1 MPERGFAWSSAL
13 RIAWREARSS
23 PVRFAFVVLAVAAGV
38 GALTGVR
45 SFSES
50 FRLMLLRQART
61 LMAADLMVRSFEEPK
76 PEQLALLGELER
88 RGVAITRITET
99 VSMMWSEKVPTPLLV
114 SVKAVD
120 PAVYPFYGEV
130 RLEPPEP
137 LRAVLT
143 PETIGVSEDLLLR
156 FDATVGESVRLGR
169 AEFRI
174 ACVVRFEP
182 DRMTGSLNIGPR
194 VMLTRDGLDRTG
206 LMQQSSRASRRYLFR
221 LPSGGPGVGEVRQQL
236 KRVFGGTLITDY
248 REVDPRLRRGLSRA
262 TTFLSLVS
270 LLALLIGAV
279 GVAMAIHAQIEQRMD
294 SIAIMKCLGGRS
306 DQIVRI
312 YLIQTLLA
320 GCAGSLLGVLCGA
333 GVQALFPRWIE
344 RYFAL
349 RPEAGLAPAAA
360 AQGLAVGIL
369 AVLLV
374 SVPPLLAVRQVRPAV
389 IFRRDMA
396 EAGALLRRRLLRTRE
411 ALLAGGAAVT
421 GLGGVAAWLAGGSW
435 LEMLQTA
442 VTFLGALAAG
452 ALALGGV
459 SWASLR
465 ALRRLVR
472 MAPAGLAPLV
482 RHGVANLF
490 RPRNHAPA
498 VLVSLG
504 LGAMFTVTVYLLQ
517 EGLRAELERTAPRK
531 MPNVFLINITG
542 EQRAGLLRLVRAHPG
557 VQSKP
562 QITASTRARLVSV
575 NGRPLEQLQLEG
587 PASRFRRERTVT
599 AVEAKPEEAHVVA
612 GSWWDRNASE
622 PLLCVS
628 GEVAQAL
635 RLRPGGRTEWTA
647 GGLRISARVACV
659 HRQEGERFGPD
670 LDFVFNEAAAA
681 RMPVTYFGA
690 VRVQPEAVAALQ
702 RAAYQS
708 YPTVTVINAAE
719 VLAIVQDV
727 VDQIARIVRFV
738 AGFAIAAGAIVLA
751 SSVAG
756 TRFRRTREAAIL
768 KTLGA
773 RRRRVMA
780 VFSVEFLILG
790 GVAGLAGSL
799 LASGFAGLLLTRW
812 LEAPFR
818 LAWQPAVATGV
829 LTALLATAAGWLAS
843 FRILGRKPL
852 EVLRS
857 E

>member
-13 RIAWREARSS
+13 RLAWREARSS

-50 FRLMLLRQART
+50 FRAMLLRQART
-61 LMAADLMVRSFEEPK
+61 LMAADLMVRSFEAPRR
-76 PEQLALLGELER
+76 EQLALLAELER
-88 RGVAITRITET
+88 RGVAITRVTET
-99 VSMMWSEKVPTPLLV
+99 VSMMSSKKVSTPLLV

-120 PAVYPFYGEV
+120 PAAYPFYGEV
-130 RLEPPEP
+130 RLEPPGP
-137 LRAVLT
+137 LRALLT

-156 FDATVGESVRLGR
+156 LDAAIGESVRLGQ

-206 LMQQSSRASRRYLFR
+206 LMQQASRASRRYLFR
-221 LPSGGPGVGEVRQQL
+221 LPHSGPGVEEVRRQL
-236 KRVFGGTLITDY
+236 ERVFAGTLITDY

-262 TTFLSLVS
+262 TMFLSLAS

-279 GVAMAIHAQIEQRMD
+279 GVAMAIDAQIEQSMD
-294 SIAIMKCLGGRS
+294 SIAVMKCLGGRS
-306 DQIVRI
+306 GQIARI
-312 YLIQTLLA
+312 YVIQTLLA
-320 GCAGSLLGVLCGA
+320 GAAGSILGALCGA
-333 GVQALFPRWIE
+333 GIQALLPRWIE

-349 RPEAGLAPAAA
+349 RPQGALDPAAA

-374 SVPPLLAVRQVRPAV
+374 SVPPLLAVREVRPAV
-389 IFRRDMA
+389 IFRRAMA
-396 EAGALLRRRLLRTRE
+396 EAGALLRRRLLRSRE
-411 ALLAGGAAVT
+411 ALVAGGAAMA
-421 GLGGVAAWLAGGSW
+421 GLGAVAAWLAGGSW
-435 LEMLQTA
+435 PEMLRTA
-442 VTFLGALAAG
+442 LAFLGALAAG

-459 SWASLR
+459 SWALLR
-465 ALRRLVR
+465 TLRRLVR
-472 MAPAGLAPLV
+472 IAPVGFAPIV

-490 RPRNHAPA
+490 RPGNHAPA
-498 VLVSLG
+498 VLVALG
-504 LGAMFTVTVYLLQ
+504 LGAMFTLTVYLLQ
-517 EGLRAELERTAPRK
+517 HGLRAELDRTAPRK

-557 VQSKP
+557 VEGEP

-575 NGRPLEQLQLEG
+575 NGRPLEQVELAG
-587 PASRFRRERTVT
+587 PASRLRRERTVT
-599 AVEAKPEEAHVVA
+599 AVDAKPPEVHVLA
-612 GSWWDRNASE
+612 GSWWGGNSSD

-628 GEVAQAL
+628 TEVAEAL
-635 RLRPGGRTEWTA
+635 RLRPGWRTEWTS
-647 GGLRISARVACV
+647 GGLRFSARVACV
-659 HRQEGERFGPD
+659 HRQEEERFGPD

-690 VRVQPEAVAALQ
+690 VRVKPEAVAALQ
-702 RAAYQS
+702 RAAYRS
-708 YPTVTVINAAE
+708 YPTITVINVAE
-719 VLAIVQDV
+719 VLAIVQEV
-727 VDQIARIVRFV
+727 VDQVATIVRFV

-780 VFSVEFLILG
+780 IFSIEFLILG

-818 LAWQPAVATGV
+818 LAWQPTVATSA
-829 LTALLATAAGWLAS
+829 LTALLAAASGWLAS